1 MKMDKLHKM
10 LSKKKPLSGDMEKN
24 AKMDV
29 IQHLKDMASG
39 QMKDRMGAMKK
50 VSVASDSDQGLKA
63 GLDKAHDIVD
73 QHGQSDDSSMD
84 QDSMMGMA
92 DGGKVDKLE
101 NQMSEAMDEVEH
113 IEDGKND
120 DIPQITHEDEGQ
132 MDHMFNEDGES
143 DEDRL
148 ESEEH
153 TDPMSMDSEDESPE
167 EDEMSEDEVDD
178 HLKKLMDKKAKFKK
192 A

>member
-1 MKMDKLHKM
+1 MKMDKLHKI
-10 LSKKKPLSGDMEKN
+10 LAKKKPLSGDMEKN

-29 IQHLKDMASG
+29 IQHLKDMAQG
-39 QMKDRMGAMKK
+39 QMKDKMGAMKK
-50 VSVASDSDQGLKA
+50 VSVASDSSEGLKA

-73 QHGQSDDSSMD
+73 QHGDED
-84 QDSMMGMA
+84 QDAMMA
-92 DGGKVDKLE
+92 DGGKVHKPED
-101 NQMSEAMDEVEH
+101 QMAQAMDEVEKV
-113 IEDGKND
+113 EDGKND
-120 DIPQITHEDEGQ
+120 DIPEITHEDEGQ

-153 TDPMSMDSEDESPE
+153 TSPMGMDAEESPE
-167 EDEMSEDEVDD
+167 EDEMSEDEIDQ
-178 HLKKLMDKKAKFKK
+178 HLKDLMAKKAKFKK

>member
-1 MKMDKLHKM
+1 MKMDKLHKI
-10 LSKKKPLSGDMEKN
+10 LSKKKDLSGDMEKS

-39 QMKDRMGAMKK
+39 QMKDKMGAMKK
-50 VSVASDSDQGLKA
+50 VSVASDSAEGLKA
-63 GLDKAHDIVD
+63 GLQKANDIVD
-73 QHGQSDDSSMD
+73 KHGED
-84 QDSMMGMA
+84 QDESMMA
-92 DGGKVDKLE
+92 DGGEVHKPED
-101 NQMSEAMDEVEH
+101 QMAEAMDEVEKV
-113 IEDGKND
+113 EDGKND
-120 DIPQITHEDEGQ
+120 DIPEITHEDEGQ

-153 TDPMSMDSEDESPE
+153 TDPLGMDAEESPK
-167 EDEMSEDEVDD
+167 EDDMSEDEVDK
-178 HLKKLMDKKAKFKK
+178 HLEKLMAKKAKFKK